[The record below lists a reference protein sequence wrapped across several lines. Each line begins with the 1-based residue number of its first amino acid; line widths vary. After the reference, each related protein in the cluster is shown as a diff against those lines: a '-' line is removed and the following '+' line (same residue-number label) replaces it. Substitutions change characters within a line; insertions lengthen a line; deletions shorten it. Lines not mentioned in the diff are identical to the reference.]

1 MRKYIFVP
9 LLALMVLFAA
19 CGKEESSSVPE
30 TTAATRSEA
39 TRSEAAT
46 AAKTTAA
53 EQTTAA
59 QSETKATGTVP
70 STTAPATS
78 KPVQDNIPADTITA
92 GHINPNLSGIQG
104 YVMSEISALAVAGIS
119 LESDSVTIER
129 GETAEVTV
137 IFEPSYAANK
147 RCTVE
152 TDNSC
157 VKATYKSGVL
167 TLIGEKQGD
176 CTVRVTSNNG
186 YSTSCTVTV
195 KPSDKHDAPEETTA
209 AEPTTEPATEA
220 SHEEPTE

>member
-19 CGKEESSSVPE
+19 CGKEDSSSVPE

-70 STTAPATS
+70 PTTAPATS

-104 YVMSEISALAVAGIS
+104 YVMSEISALAVTGIS

>member
-70 STTAPATS
+70 PTTAPATS

-104 YVMSEISALAVAGIS
+104 YVMSEISALAVTGIS
-119 LESDSVTIER
+119 LESDSLTIER

-167 TLIGEKQGD
+167 TLIGEQQGD

>member
-104 YVMSEISALAVAGIS
+104 YVMSEISALAVTGIS

>member
-70 STTAPATS
+70 PTTAPATS

-104 YVMSEISALAVAGIS
+104 Y
-119 LESDSVTIER
+119 SVTIER

>member
-104 YVMSEISALAVAGIS
+104 YVMSEISALAVTGIS

-220 SHEEPTE
+220 SHEETTE

>member
-1 MRKYIFVP
+1 
-9 LLALMVLFAA
+9 
-19 CGKEESSSVPE
+19 
-30 TTAATRSEA
+30 
-39 TRSEAAT
+39 
-46 AAKTTAA
+46 
-53 EQTTAA
+53 
-59 QSETKATGTVP
+59 
-70 STTAPATS
+70 
-78 KPVQDNIPADTITA
+78 
-92 GHINPNLSGIQG
+92 
-104 YVMSEISALAVAGIS
+104 MSEISALAVTGIS

-176 CTVRVTSNNG
+176 CTVKVTSNNG

>member
-19 CGKEESSSVPE
+19 CGKEDSSSVPE

-104 YVMSEISALAVAGIS
+104 YVMSEISALAVTGIS

-176 CTVRVTSNNG
+176 CTVKVTSNNG

>member
-104 YVMSEISALAVAGIS
+104 YVMSEISALAVTGIS
-119 LESDSVTIER
+119 LESDSLTIER

>member
-70 STTAPATS
+70 PTTAPATS

-104 YVMSEISALAVAGIS
+104 YVMSEISALAVTGIS

-195 KPSDKHDAPEETTA
+195 KPRDKHDAPEETTA
-209 AEPTTEPATEA
+209 AETTTEPATEA

>member
-70 STTAPATS
+70 PTTAPATS

-104 YVMSEISALAVAGIS
+104 YVMSEISALAVTGIS

-167 TLIGEKQGD
+167 TLIGEKQGN
-176 CTVRVTSNNG
+176 CTVKVTSNNG

>member
-70 STTAPATS
+70 PTTAPATS

-104 YVMSEISALAVAGIS
+104 YVMSEISALAVTGIS

-176 CTVRVTSNNG
+176 CTVKVTSNNG

>member
-1 MRKYIFVP
+1 MRKYIVVP

-104 YVMSEISALAVAGIS
+104 YVMSEISALAVTGIS

>member
-104 YVMSEISALAVAGIS
+104 YVMSEISALAVTGIS

-176 CTVRVTSNNG
+176 CTVKVTSNNG

>member
-92 GHINPNLSGIQG
+92 GHINPTLSGIQG
-104 YVMSEISALAVAGIS
+104 YVMSEISALAVTGIS

>member
-70 STTAPATS
+70 PTTAPATS

-104 YVMSEISALAVAGIS
+104 YVMSEISALAVTGIS

>member
-19 CGKEESSSVPE
+19 CGKEDSSSVPE

-104 YVMSEISALAVAGIS
+104 YVMSEISALAVTGIS

-195 KPSDKHDAPEETTA
+195 KLSDKHDAPEETTA

>member
-104 YVMSEISALAVAGIS
+104 YVMSEISALAVTGIS
-119 LESDSVTIER
+119 LESDSLTIER

-176 CTVRVTSNNG
+176 CTVKVTSNNG

>member
-70 STTAPATS
+70 PTTAPATS

-104 YVMSEISALAVAGIS
+104 YVMSEISALAVTGIS

-195 KPSDKHDAPEETTA
+195 KPIDKHDAPEETTA

>member
-104 YVMSEISALAVAGIS
+104 YVMSEISALAVTGIS

-176 CTVRVTSNNG
+176 CTVNVTSNNG

>member
-70 STTAPATS
+70 PTTAPATS

-104 YVMSEISALAVAGIS
+104 YVMSEISALAVTGIS
-119 LESDSVTIER
+119 LESDSLTIER

>member
-19 CGKEESSSVPE
+19 CGKEDSSSVPE

-104 YVMSEISALAVAGIS
+104 YVMSEISALAVTGIS

>member
-19 CGKEESSSVPE
+19 CGKEDSSSVPE

-104 YVMSEISALAVAGIS
+104 YVMSEISALAVTGIS
-119 LESDSVTIER
+119 LESDSLTIER

-176 CTVRVTSNNG
+176 CTVKVTSNNG

>member
-19 CGKEESSSVPE
+19 CGKEDSSSVPD

-104 YVMSEISALAVAGIS
+104 YVMSEISALAVTGIS

>member
-19 CGKEESSSVPE
+19 CGKEDSSSVPE

-70 STTAPATS
+70 PTTAPATS

-104 YVMSEISALAVAGIS
+104 YVMSEISALAVTGIS

-176 CTVRVTSNNG
+176 CTVKVTSNNG